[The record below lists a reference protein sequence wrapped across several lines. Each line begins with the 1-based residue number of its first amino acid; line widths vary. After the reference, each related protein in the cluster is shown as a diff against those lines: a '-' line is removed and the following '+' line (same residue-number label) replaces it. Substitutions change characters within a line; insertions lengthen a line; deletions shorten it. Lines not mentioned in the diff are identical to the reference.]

1 MIVIGSKGEAECVL
15 HAIFGPETELSMDVL
30 GVSSVDIS
38 KLVAEC
44 PKDAKVTLKL
54 TRSRNEYATALAL
67 NGSKVPYLASFK
79 PVGAAE
85 KKTAAAERGVNY
97 DIGLPDMDE
106 HDEHNGVA
114 LQEKSGESGESGES
128 ACGLEVGGARIG
140 KCSYCGSSS
149 VLLDIPG
156 FEICQSCATIELG
169 RRRADKIRA
178 LG

>member
-30 GVSSVDIS
+30 GVNSIDIS

-85 KKTAAAERGVNY
+85 KKNDAAERGVNY

-106 HDEHNGVA
+106 RDEHNVVA
-114 LQEKSGESGESGES
+114 PQEKYGESS
-128 ACGLEVGGARIG
+128 CGLEVGGARIG

-149 VLLDIPG
+149 VLLDLPG